1 MSHSFCSDGHFSTT
15 IGGLQYWPA
24 LGSFCWSVRLS
35 PVTPCP
41 PQLLQLVQ
49 NSSSMW
55 QWSNTCV
62 VICCWFQSCGMR
74 CCEVWPCAVSRA
86 VFVSSENDKLQ
97 RTMHIHQVV
106 SDWQN
111 WCRNLSDVNICFQR
125 GSSEADCSIW
135 LFCRVQKWDDICQGC
150 WIFRVPAYQQNVHKC
165 GTYLQDLAW
174 K

>member
-15 IGGLQYWPA
+15 IGGLQYWSA

-55 QWSNTCV
+55 RWSRTCV
-62 VICCWFQSCGMR
+62 VVGCWFQSCGMH

-86 VFVSSENDKLQ
+86 VFFLQ
-97 RTMHIHQVV
+97 KMHMHQVV
-106 SDWQN
+106 DSDWQN
-111 WCRNLSDVNICFQR
+111 WCRNLSDVNMCFQR
-125 GSSEADCSIW
+125 ESNESDCSIW
-135 LFCRVQKWDDICQGC
+135 LFCRVQKWNDICQGC
-150 WIFRVPAYQQNVHKC
+150 RTFSVPAYWQNVQKC
-165 GTYLQDLAW
+165 GTYLWNLAW